1 MVAPQ
6 PSIYPFGIRID
17 EPIATITDVLVSAV
31 CFYAFYQLTRKKLPG
46 RSQWYFRYYFLLI
59 SIATFLGGVIG
70 HGFLYALSFPWKLP
84 GWIISMVSVAL
95 IERSAIS
102 HARRLIKPGV
112 VQFFLVA
119 NIIEL
124 LTIMTITMTTLDF
137 FWVQVHSAYGL
148 LIVVFSFHA
157 FTYYRTK
164 DKGSLTILGAV
175 GITAVASLVYMNE
188 FSLHTWFNYLD
199 LSHTLLAI
207 ASWYF
212 YEGALRLERREGKH
226 SE

>member
-1 MVAPQ
+1 M
-6 PSIYPFGIRID
+6 
-17 EPIATITDVLVSAV
+17 ATLTDVIVSAV
-31 CFYAFYQLTRKKLPG
+31 CFYAYYMLTKKRLPG

-59 SIATFLGGVIG
+59 AIATFLGGVIG

-84 GWIISMVSVAL
+84 GWIISMISVAL

-102 HARRLIKPGV
+102 HARRFIKPGV
-112 VQFFLVA
+112 VRFFLVL
-119 NIIEL
+119 NIVEL
-124 LTIMTITMTTLDF
+124 ITIMTVTMTTLNF

-148 LIVVFSFHA
+148 LVVVFSFHA
-157 FTYYRTK
+157 YTYYRTK
-164 DKGSLTILGAV
+164 DKGSLTILWAV
-175 GITAVASLVYMNE
+175 GVTAVASLVYMNE

-207 ASWYF
+207 ASYVF
-212 YEGALRLERREGKH
+212 YKGALNLEKREGKH

>member
-1 MVAPQ
+1 MVEPQ

-17 EPIATITDVLVSAV
+17 EPIATVTDILVSAV
-31 CFYAFYQLTRKKLPG
+31 CFYAFYKLTKKKLHG

-102 HARRLIKPGV
+102 HARRLIKPLV
-112 VQFFLVA
+112 VRFFLVL

-124 LTIMTITMTTLDF
+124 LVIMTITMATLDF

-157 FTYYRTK
+157 YTYYRTK
-164 DKGSLTILGAV
+164 DKGSQTILWAV
-175 GITAVASLVYMNE
+175 GVTAVASLVYMNE

-199 LSHTLLAI
+199 LSHILLAI
-207 ASWYF
+207 ASYVF
-212 YEGALRLERREGKH
+212 YRAALKLERREGKH

>member
-1 MVAPQ
+1 MVDPQ

-17 EPIATITDVLVSAV
+17 EPMATVTDLLVSAV
-31 CFYAFYQLTRKKLPG
+31 CFYAFYKLTKKKLPG

-59 SIATFLGGVIG
+59 GIATFLGGVIG

-84 GWIISMVSVAL
+84 GWTISMLSVAL

-102 HARRLIKPGV
+102 HARRLIKPAV
-112 VQFFLVA
+112 VRFFLVI

-124 LTIMTITMTTLDF
+124 IVIMTLTMTTLDF
-137 FWVQVHSAYGL
+137 FWVEFHSAYGL
-148 LIVVFSFHA
+148 LIVVCSFHA
-157 FTYYRTK
+157 YTFYRTK
-164 DKGSLTILGAV
+164 DKGSVTIMWAI
-175 GITAVASLVYMNE
+175 GITGIASLVFMSE

-207 ASWYF
+207 ASYVF
-212 YEGALRLERREGKH
+212 YRAALRLGKREGKH
-226 SE
+226 SQ

>member
-1 MVAPQ
+1 MVGPQ

-17 EPIATITDVLVSAV
+17 EPIATVTDVLVSAV
-31 CFYAFYQLTRKKLPG
+31 CFYAYYRLTQKKLPG

-59 SIATFLGGVIG
+59 AIATFLGGVIG

-84 GWIISMVSVAL
+84 GWIISMVSVAM

-102 HARRLIKPGV
+102 HARRLIKPAV
-112 VQFFLVA
+112 ARFFLVL
-119 NIIEL
+119 NLVEL
-124 LTIMTITMTTLDF
+124 VIVMTVTMTTLDF
-137 FWVQVHSAYGL
+137 FWVQFHSAYGL

-157 FTYYRTK
+157 YTYYRTK
-164 DKGSLTILGAV
+164 DQGSATIMWAV
-175 GITAVASLVYMNE
+175 GVTAIASLVFMNK
-188 FSLHTWFNYLD
+188 FSPHTWFNYLD

-207 ASWYF
+207 ASYVF
-212 YEGALRLERREGKH
+212 YKGALRLGRREGKH

>member
-1 MVAPQ
+1 MTGPQ

-17 EPIATITDVLVSAV
+17 EPIATVTDVLVSAV
-31 CFYAFYQLTRKKLPG
+31 CFYAFYKLTQKKLPG
-46 RSQWYFRYYFLLI
+46 RSQWYFRYYFFLI
-59 SIATFLGGVIG
+59 GIATFLGGVIG

-84 GWIISMVSVAL
+84 GWTISMVSVAM

-102 HARRLIKPGV
+102 HARRLIKPAV
-112 VQFFLVA
+112 ARVFLIV

-124 LTIMTITMTTLDF
+124 VIVMTVTMVTLDF
-137 FWVQVHSAYGL
+137 FWVQFHSAYGL

-164 DKGSLTILGAV
+164 DMGSATIMWAV
-175 GITAVASLVYMNE
+175 GITAIASLVFMNE
-188 FSLHTWFNYLD
+188 FSLHVWFNYLD
-199 LSHTLLAI
+199 LSHILLAI
-207 ASWYF
+207 ASYVF
-212 YEGALRLERREGKH
+212 YRGALELGRREGKQ

>member
-1 MVAPQ
+1 MVDPQ

-31 CFYAFYQLTRKKLPG
+31 CFYAFYKLTRKKLPG

-112 VQFFLVA
+112 IRFFLVL
-119 NIIEL
+119 NIVEL
-124 LTIMTITMTTLDF
+124 ISIMTVTMITLNF

-157 FTYYRTK
+157 YTYHHTK
-164 DKGSLTILGAV
+164 DKGSLTILWAV
-175 GITAVASLVYMNE
+175 GVTAIASLVYMNE
-188 FSLHTWFNYLD
+188 FSPHTWFNYLD

-207 ASWYF
+207 ASYIF
-212 YEGALRLERREGKH
+212 YLGALGLEKRTGRH
-226 SE
+226 SD